1 MTTVCWVVTAYVG
14 PQTDRDVLIRFCT
27 LVRPFGPGWTEIR
40 RAAGLPADD
49 RASPDNIPLALAGW
63 VAGCAAIWS
72 GLFAIGNFL
81 YGEYGRFAVCSV
93 VFLVSGFVLL
103 RAVQTLWSA
112 APEPAVIPRP

>member
-1 MTTVCWVVTAYVG
+1 MVTAYVG
-14 PQTDRDVLIRFCT
+14 PETDRARADRFCT
-27 LVRPFGPGWTEIR
+27 QFGHSVPAGAAIR

-81 YGEYGRFAVCSV
+81 YGDIGRFAVCSV